1 VLYVTVNGAEVTREP
16 TDIVV
21 GNLDPEGAYRVY
33 VGEALYEAWTH
44 EGDALTI
51 ETPALSSELLQIR
64 VVEGQ

>member
-1 VLYVTVNGAEVTREP
+1 MHVAVNGAEVTAEP

-33 VGEALYEAWTH
+33 IGEVIYEGWTQ
-44 EGDALTI
+44 ESDTLTI
-51 ETPALSSELLQIR
+51 TTPALSSEALQIR